1 MPKSIL
7 LASLAASLITL
18 APAAHA
24 GETGD
29 GKALLTA
36 QTRLAVELL
45 DRTLASE
52 KAANIMV
59 SPASL
64 AAALGLASLGASDQ
78 GKASIAR
85 GLGFGSAVQGPANV
99 LDAMIPE
106 KPAAA
111 DAPLA
116 TAVAIVFDD
125 RLVLVPDALPMLAT
139 HRIKPTIEDLDGPAS
154 VEHVNAWVKET
165 TRGAIPSILDAPP
178 GGGFVSLGALSFKAH
193 WKTSFDRES
202 PASPFQRPDGSTISV
217 PMMHLAGD
225 GQKFRSDEKFSAVDL
240 AYSGENY
247 SMVVVA
253 ARSGKGVDGTD
264 LKALTSWLQGEK
276 FEAAK
281 GEIFLPRFSLND
293 GRDLMP
299 VLNAMGV
306 VPEKARK
313 TEKAGDA
320 AFPGFTRE
328 NIRLSRVLQKTMIK
342 VDENGTEAAAATAA
356 ITERSIDPKLVR
368 VVADARFAFALRDTR
383 TGLVLAAGL
392 IGDPLLAGE

>member
-1 MPKSIL
+1 MPKSTL
-7 LASLAASLITL
+7 LAGLAASLMAL
-18 APAAHA
+18 ASAHA
-24 GETGD
+24 GD
-29 GKALLTA
+29 SKAMLAA
-36 QTRLAVELL
+36 QAGLAAELI
-45 DRTLASE
+45 DRTLAKE
-52 KAANIMV
+52 GAANIMV

-64 AAALGLASLGASDQ
+64 AAALGLAALGASEQ
-78 GKASIAR
+78 GKASIAK
-85 GLGFGSAVQGPANV
+85 GLGFGGEVKGPETV
-99 LDAMIPE
+99 LDAMYQE

-111 DAPLA
+111 DAPLT

-125 RLVLVPDALPMLAT
+125 KLVLVPDALSMLAG
-139 HRIKPTIEDLDGPAS
+139 HRIKPSIEDLAGPTS
-154 VEHVNAWVKET
+154 VEHINGWVKQA
-165 TRGAIPSILDAPP
+165 TRGAIPVILDAPP
-178 GGGFVSLGALSFKAH
+178 GGGFVSLGALSFKAR

-225 GQKFRSDEKFSAVDL
+225 GLWFRSDEKFTAVDL
-240 AYSGENY
+240 AYAGESY

-253 ARSGKGVDGTD
+253 ARSGKGVGGAD

-299 VLNAMGV
+299 ILNAMGV
-306 VPEKARK
+306 APEKAK
-313 TEKAGDA
+313 DAG
-320 AFPGFTRE
+320 FPGFTKE
-328 NIRLSRVLQKTMIK
+328 NISLARVLQKTMIK
-342 VDENGTEAAAATAA
+342 VDENGTEAAAATAV

-383 TGLVLAAGL
+383 TGLLLAAGL

>member
-7 LASLAASLITL
+7 LAGLAASLMTL
-18 APAAHA
+18 APAHA
-24 GETGD
+24 GNSGD
-29 GKALLTA
+29 SKAMLAA
-36 QTRLAVELL
+36 QAELAAELI
-45 DRTLASE
+45 DRTLAKE
-52 KAANIMV
+52 GAANIMV

-64 AAALGLASLGASDQ
+64 AAALGLAALGASEQ
-78 GKASIAR
+78 GKASIAK
-85 GLGFGSAVQGPANV
+85 GLGFDGEVKGPETV
-99 LDAMIPE
+99 LDAVYQE

-111 DAPLA
+111 DAPLT

-125 RLVLVPDALPMLAT
+125 KLVLVPDALSMLAG
-139 HRIKPTIEDLDGPAS
+139 HRIKPSIEDLDGPKS
-154 VEHVNAWVKET
+154 VEHINGWVKQA
-165 TRGAIPSILDAPP
+165 TRGAIPVILDAPP
-178 GGGFVSLGALSFKAH
+178 GGGFVSLGALSFKAR

-225 GQKFRSDEKFSAVDL
+225 GQKFRSDEKFTAVDL
-240 AYSGENY
+240 AYAGESY

-253 ARSGKGVDGTD
+253 ARSGKGVGGAD

-299 VLNAMGV
+299 ILNAMGV
-306 VPEKARK
+306 APEKAK
-313 TEKAGDA
+313 DAG
-320 AFPGFTRE
+320 FPGFTKE
-328 NIRLSRVLQKTMIK
+328 NISLARVLQKTMIK
-342 VDENGTEAAAATAA
+342 VDENGTEAAAATAV
-356 ITERSIDPKLVR
+356 ITERSIDPKLIR

-383 TGLVLAAGL
+383 TGLLLAAGL

>member
-1 MPKSIL
+1 MPKSTL
-7 LASLAASLITL
+7 LAGLAASLMAL
-18 APAAHA
+18 ASAHA
-24 GETGD
+24 GD
-29 GKALLTA
+29 SKAMLAA
-36 QTRLAVELL
+36 QAGLAAELIE
-45 DRTLASE
+45 RTLTKE
-52 KAANIMV
+52 GAANIMV

-78 GKASIAR
+78 GKASIAK
-85 GLGFGSAVQGPANV
+85 GLGFGGEVKGPETV
-99 LDAMIPE
+99 LDAMYQE

-111 DAPLA
+111 DAPLT

-125 RLVLVPDALPMLAT
+125 KLVLVPDALSMLAG
-139 HRIKPTIEDLDGPAS
+139 HRIKPSIEDLDGPKS
-154 VEHVNAWVKET
+154 VEHINGWVKQA
-165 TRGAIPSILDAPP
+165 TRGAIPVILDAPP
-178 GGGFVSLGALSFKAH
+178 GGGFVSLGALSFKAR
-193 WKTSFDRES
+193 WKTSFDKES

-225 GQKFRSDEKFSAVDL
+225 GQKFRFDEKFTAVDL
-240 AYSGENY
+240 AYAGGSY

-253 ARSGKGVDGTD
+253 ARSGKGVAGAD
-264 LKALTSWLQGEK
+264 LKALASWLQGEK

-299 VLNAMGV
+299 ILNAMGV
-306 VPEKARK
+306 APEKAK
-313 TEKAGDA
+313 DAG
-320 AFPGFTRE
+320 FPGFTKE
-328 NIRLSRVLQKTMIK
+328 NISLARVLQKTMIK
-342 VDENGTEAAAATAA
+342 VDENGTQAAAATAV

-383 TGLVLAAGL
+383 TGLLLAAGL

>member
-1 MPKSIL
+1 MPKSTL
-7 LASLAASLITL
+7 LAGFAAFLMTL
-18 APAAHA
+18 APAHA
-24 GETGD
+24 GD
-29 GKALLTA
+29 GKTMLAA
-36 QTRLAVELL
+36 QAGLAVELL
-45 DRTLASE
+45 DRTLAME

-78 GKASIAR
+78 GKAAIAKS
-85 GLGFGSAVQGPANV
+85 LGFQEPNGPETV
-99 LDAMIPE
+99 LETMVPE

-116 TAVAIVFDD
+116 SAVAIVFDD
-125 RLVLVPDALPMLAT
+125 RLVLAPGALPMLAT
-139 HRIKPTIEDLDGPAS
+139 HHIKPTIEDLDGPAS
-154 VEHVNAWVKET
+154 VEHINGWVKDA

-178 GGGFVSLGALSFKAH
+178 GGGFVSLAALSFKAR

-217 PMMHLAGD
+217 PMMHLTGD
-225 GQKFRSDEKFSAVDL
+225 GQKFRFDEKFAAVDL
-240 AYSGENY
+240 AYTDESY

-253 ARSGKGVDGTD
+253 ARSGKGVGGAD

-299 VLNAMGV
+299 VLNAIGLA
-306 VPEKARK
+306 PEQAKD
-313 TEKAGDA
+313 G
-320 AFPGFTRE
+320 AFPGFTKE

-383 TGLVLAAGL
+383 TGLLLAAGL

>member
-1 MPKSIL
+1 MPKSTL
-7 LASLAASLITL
+7 LAGLAASLMAL
-18 APAAHA
+18 ASAHA
-24 GETGD
+24 GD
-29 GKALLTA
+29 SKAMLAA
-36 QTRLAVELL
+36 QAGLAAELI
-45 DRTLASE
+45 DRTLAKE
-52 KAANIMV
+52 GAANIMV

-64 AAALGLASLGASDQ
+64 AAALGLAALGASEQ
-78 GKASIAR
+78 GKASIAK
-85 GLGFGSAVQGPANV
+85 GLGFGGEVKGPETV
-99 LDAMIPE
+99 LAAMYQE

-111 DAPLA
+111 DAPLT

-125 RLVLVPDALPMLAT
+125 KLVLVPDALSMLAG
-139 HRIKPTIEDLDGPAS
+139 HRIKPSIEDLDGPTS
-154 VEHVNAWVKET
+154 VEHINGWVKQA
-165 TRGAIPSILDAPP
+165 TRGAIPVILDAPP
-178 GGGFVSLGALSFKAH
+178 GGGFVSLGALSFKAR

-225 GQKFRSDEKFSAVDL
+225 GLWFRSDEKFTAVDL
-240 AYSGENY
+240 AYAGESY

-253 ARSGKGVDGTD
+253 ARSGKGVGGAD

-299 VLNAMGV
+299 ILNAMGV
-306 VPEKARK
+306 APEKAK
-313 TEKAGDA
+313 DAG
-320 AFPGFTRE
+320 FPGFTKE
-328 NIRLSRVLQKTMIK
+328 NISLARVLQKTMIK
-342 VDENGTEAAAATAA
+342 VDENGTEAAAATAV

-383 TGLVLAAGL
+383 TGLLLAAGL

>member
-1 MPKSIL
+1 MPKSTL
-7 LASLAASLITL
+7 LAGLAASLMTL
-18 APAAHA
+18 APAHA
-24 GETGD
+24 GD
-29 GKALLTA
+29 SKAMLAA
-36 QTRLAVELL
+36 QAGLAAELI
-45 DRTLASE
+45 DRTLTKE
-52 KAANIMV
+52 GAANIMV

-78 GKASIAR
+78 GKASIAK
-85 GLGFGSAVQGPANV
+85 GLGFGGEVKGPETA
-99 LDAMIPE
+99 LDAMYQE

-111 DAPLA
+111 DAPLT

-125 RLVLVPDALPMLAT
+125 RLVLVPDALSMLAG
-139 HRIKPTIEDLDGPAS
+139 HRIKPSIEDLDGPKS
-154 VEHVNAWVKET
+154 VEHINGWVKQA
-165 TRGAIPSILDAPP
+165 TRGAIPVILDAPP
-178 GGGFVSLGALSFKAH
+178 GGGFVSLGALSFKAR

-202 PASPFQRPDGSTISV
+202 PTSPFQRPDGSTISV

-225 GQKFRSDEKFSAVDL
+225 GQKFRFDEKFAAVDL
-240 AYSGENY
+240 AYAGESY

-253 ARSGKGVDGTD
+253 ARSGKGVGGSD

-299 VLNAMGV
+299 ILNAMGV
-306 VPEKARK
+306 APEKAK
-313 TEKAGDA
+313 DVG
-320 AFPGFTRE
+320 FPGFTKE
-328 NIRLSRVLQKTMIK
+328 NISLARVLQKTMIK
-342 VDENGTEAAAATAA
+342 VDENGTEAAAATAV

-368 VVADARFAFALRDTR
+368 VVADARFAFALRDTK
-383 TGLVLAAGL
+383 TGLLLAAGL

>member
-1 MPKSIL
+1 MPKSTL
-7 LASLAASLITL
+7 LAGLAASLMAF
-18 APAAHA
+18 APAHA
-24 GETGD
+24 GD
-29 GKALLTA
+29 SKAMLAA
-36 QTRLAVELL
+36 QAGLAAELI
-45 DRTLASE
+45 DRTLTKE
-52 KAANIMV
+52 GAANIMV

-64 AAALGLASLGASDQ
+64 AAALGLASLG
-78 GKASIAR
+78 
-85 GLGFGSAVQGPANV
+85 FGAEVKGPETA
-99 LDAMIPE
+99 LDAMISE

-111 DAPLA
+111 DAPLT

-125 RLVLVPDALPMLAT
+125 KLVLVPDALSMLAG
-139 HRIKPTIEDLDGPAS
+139 HRIKPSIEDLDGPKS
-154 VEHVNAWVKET
+154 VEHINGWVKQA
-165 TRGAIPSILDAPP
+165 TRGAIPVILDAPP

-193 WKTSFDRES
+193 WKNSFDKES

-225 GQKFRSDEKFSAVDL
+225 GQKFRFDEKFTAVDL
-240 AYSGENY
+240 AYAGESY
-247 SMVVVA
+247 SMVVLA
-253 ARSGKGVDGTD
+253 ARSGKGVGGAD

-299 VLNAMGV
+299 ILNAMGV
-306 VPEKARK
+306 APEKAK
-313 TEKAGDA
+313 DAG
-320 AFPGFTRE
+320 FPGFTKE
-328 NIRLSRVLQKTMIK
+328 NISLARVLQKTMIK
-342 VDENGTEAAAATAA
+342 VDENGTEAAAATAV

-383 TGLVLAAGL
+383 TGLLLAAGL

>member
-1 MPKSIL
+1 MPKSTL
-7 LASLAASLITL
+7 LAALAASLMAL

-24 GETGD
+24 GNI
-29 GKALLTA
+29 KAMLAA
-36 QTRLAVELL
+36 QAGLAAELI
-45 DRTLASE
+45 DRTLAKE
-52 KAANIMV
+52 GAANIMV

-64 AAALGLASLGASDQ
+64 AAALGLAALGASEQ
-78 GKASIAR
+78 GKASIAK
-85 GLGFGSAVQGPANV
+85 GLGFGGEVKGPETA
-99 LDAMIPE
+99 LDAMSQE

-111 DAPLA
+111 DAPLT

-125 RLVLVPDALPMLAT
+125 KLVLVPDALSMLAG
-139 HRIKPTIEDLDGPAS
+139 HRIKPSIEDLDGPKS
-154 VEHVNAWVKET
+154 VEHINGWVKQA
-165 TRGAIPSILDAPP
+165 TRGAIPVILDSPP
-178 GGGFVSLGALSFKAH
+178 GGGFVSLGALSFKAR

-225 GQKFRSDEKFSAVDL
+225 GQKFRFDEKFTAVDL
-240 AYSGENY
+240 AYAGESY

-253 ARSGKGVDGTD
+253 ARSGKGVGGAD

-299 VLNAMGV
+299 ILNAMGLA
-306 VPEKARK
+306 PEKAK
-313 TEKAGDA
+313 DAG
-320 AFPGFTRE
+320 FPGFTKE
-328 NIRLSRVLQKTMIK
+328 NISLARVLQKTMIK
-342 VDENGTEAAAATAA
+342 VDENGTQAAAATAV
-356 ITERSIDPKLVR
+356 ITERSIDPKLIR

-383 TGLVLAAGL
+383 TGLLLAAGL

>member
-1 MPKSIL
+1 MPKSTL
-7 LASLAASLITL
+7 LAGLTASLMAL

-24 GETGD
+24 GNSGD
-29 GKALLTA
+29 SKAMLAA
-36 QTRLAVELL
+36 QAGLAAELI
-45 DRTLASE
+45 DRTLAKE
-52 KAANIMV
+52 GAANIMV

-64 AAALGLASLGASDQ
+64 AAALGLAALGASDQ
-78 GKASIAR
+78 GKASIAK
-85 GLGFGSAVQGPANV
+85 GLGFGGEVKGPETA
-99 LDAMIPE
+99 LDAMTPE

-125 RLVLVPDALPMLAT
+125 KLVLVPDALSMLAG
-139 HRIKPTIEDLDGPAS
+139 HRIKPSIEDLDGPKS
-154 VEHVNAWVKET
+154 VEHINGWVKQA
-165 TRGAIPSILDAPP
+165 TRGAIPVILEAPP
-178 GGGFVSLGALSFKAH
+178 GGGFVSLGALSFKAR

-225 GQKFRSDEKFSAVDL
+225 GQKFRFDEKFTAVDL
-240 AYSGENY
+240 AYAGESY

-253 ARSGKGVDGTD
+253 ARSGKGVGGSD
-264 LKALTSWLQGEK
+264 LKALASWLQGEK

-299 VLNAMGV
+299 ILNAMGV
-306 VPEKARK
+306 APEKAK
-313 TEKAGDA
+313 DAG
-320 AFPGFTRE
+320 FPGFTKE
-328 NIRLSRVLQKTMIK
+328 NISLARVLQKTMIK
-342 VDENGTEAAAATAA
+342 VDENGTEAAAATAV
-356 ITERSIDPKLVR
+356 ITERSIDPKLIR
-368 VVADARFAFALRDTR
+368 VVADARFAFALRDTK
-383 TGLVLAAGL
+383 TGLLLAAGL

>member
-1 MPKSIL
+1 MPKSTL
-7 LASLAASLITL
+7 LAGLAASLMAL
-18 APAAHA
+18 APAHA
-24 GETGD
+24 GD
-29 GKALLTA
+29 SKAMLAA
-36 QTRLAVELL
+36 QAGLAAELI
-45 DRTLASE
+45 DRTLAKE
-52 KAANIMV
+52 GAANIMV

-64 AAALGLASLGASDQ
+64 TAALGLASLGASDQ
-78 GKASIAR
+78 GKASIAK
-85 GLGFGSAVQGPANV
+85 GLGFGGEVKGPEAV
-99 LDAMIPE
+99 LDAMYQE

-111 DAPLA
+111 DAPLT

-125 RLVLVPDALPMLAT
+125 KLVLVPDALSMLAG
-139 HRIKPTIEDLDGPAS
+139 HRVKPSIEDLDGQKS
-154 VEHVNAWVKET
+154 VEHINGWVKQA
-165 TRGAIPSILDAPP
+165 TRGAIPVILDAPP
-178 GGGFVSLGALSFKAH
+178 GGGFVSLGALSFKAR

-225 GQKFRSDEKFSAVDL
+225 GQRFRFDEKFTAVDL
-240 AYSGENY
+240 AYAGESY

-253 ARSGKGVDGTD
+253 ARSGKGVGGAD

-306 VPEKARK
+306 APEKAK
-313 TEKAGDA
+313 DA
-320 AFPGFTRE
+320 AFPGFTKE
-328 NIRLSRVLQKTMIK
+328 NISLARVLQKTMIK
-342 VDENGTEAAAATAA
+342 VDENGTEAAAATAV

-368 VVADARFAFALRDTR
+368 VVADARFAFALRDTK
-383 TGLVLAAGL
+383 TGLLLAAGL

>member
-1 MPKSIL
+1 MPKSTL
-7 LASLAASLITL
+7 LAGLAASLLTL
-18 APAAHA
+18 ASAAHA
-24 GETGD
+24 DNSGD
-29 GKALLTA
+29 GKSMLAA
-36 QTRLAVELL
+36 QAGLAADLI
-45 DRTLASE
+45 DRTLAKE
-52 KAANIMV
+52 GAANIMV

-64 AAALGLASLGASDQ
+64 AAALGLASLGASAE
-78 GKASIAR
+78 GKAAIAK
-85 GLGFGSAVQGPANV
+85 GLGFGSEVKGPETV
-99 LDAMIPE
+99 LDAMSQE

-111 DAPLA
+111 DASLA

-125 RLVLVPDALPMLAT
+125 KLVLVPDALSMLAT
-139 HRIKPTIEDLDGPAS
+139 HRIKPSIEDLDGPAS
-154 VEHVNAWVKET
+154 VEHINLWVKET
-165 TRGAIPSILDAPP
+165 TRGAIPVMLDAPP
-178 GGGFVSLGALSFKAH
+178 GGGFVSLGALSFKAR
-193 WKTSFDRES
+193 WKTSFERES

-225 GQKFRSDEKFSAVDL
+225 GQKFRFDDKFAAVDL
-240 AYSGENY
+240 AYAGESY

-253 ARSGKGVDGTD
+253 ARSGKGVAGAD

-299 VLNAMGV
+299 ILNAMGLT
-306 VPEKARK
+306 PEKAK
-313 TEKAGDA
+313 HAT
-320 AFPGFTRE
+320 FPGFTKE

-368 VVADARFAFALRDTR
+368 VVADARFAFALRDTKS
-383 TGLVLAAGL
+383 GLLLAAGL
-392 IGDPLLAGE
+392 IGDPLLEQDD

>member
-1 MPKSIL
+1 MPKSTL
-7 LASLAASLITL
+7 LAGLAASLLTL
-18 APAAHA
+18 AQAHA
-24 GETGD
+24 DNAGD
-29 GKALLTA
+29 GRTMLAA
-36 QTRLAVELL
+36 QAGLAAELI
-45 DRTLASE
+45 DRTLAKE
-52 KAANIMV
+52 GAANIMV

-64 AAALGLASLGASDQ
+64 AAALSLASLGASAE
-78 GKASIAR
+78 GKAAIAK
-85 GLGFGSAVQGPANV
+85 GLGFGSQVKGPETV
-99 LDAMIPE
+99 LGAMTPE

-125 RLVLVPDALPMLAT
+125 KLVLVPDALSMLAA
-139 HRIKPTIEDLDGPAS
+139 HRIKPSIENLDGPAS
-154 VEHVNAWVKET
+154 VEHINGWVKQT
-165 TRGAIPSILDAPP
+165 TRGAIPVMLDAPP
-178 GGGFVSLGALSFKAH
+178 GGGFVSLGALSFKAR
-193 WKTSFDRES
+193 WKTSFEKES

-225 GQKFRSDEKFSAVDL
+225 GQKFRFDEKFAAVDL
-240 AYSGENY
+240 AYAGDTY

-253 ARSGKGVDGTD
+253 ARSGKGVGGAD
-264 LKALTSWLQGEK
+264 LKALASWLQGEK

-281 GEIFLPRFSLND
+281 GEIFLPRFSLSD

-299 VLNAMGV
+299 VLNQMGL
-306 VPEKARK
+306 AAGK
-313 TEKAGDA
+313 TTDA
-320 AFPGFTRE
+320 AFPGFTKE

-342 VDENGTEAAAATAA
+342 LDENGTEAAAATAV

-383 TGLVLAAGL
+383 TGLLLAAGL

>member
-1 MPKSIL
+1 MPKSTL
-7 LASLAASLITL
+7 LAGLAASLMTF

-24 GETGD
+24 GNSGD
-29 GKALLTA
+29 SKAMLAA
-36 QTRLAVELL
+36 QAGLAAELI
-45 DRTLASE
+45 DRTLAKE
-52 KAANIMV
+52 GAANIMV

-64 AAALGLASLGASDQ
+64 AAALGLAGLGASEE
-78 GKASIAR
+78 GKASIAK
-85 GLGFGSAVQGPANV
+85 GLGFGGEVKGPETV
-99 LDAMIPE
+99 LDAMTPD

-111 DAPLA
+111 DAPLT

-125 RLVLVPDALPMLAT
+125 KLLLVPDALSMLAG
-139 HRIKPTIEDLDGPAS
+139 HRIKPSIEDLDGPKS
-154 VEHVNAWVKET
+154 VEHINGWVKQA
-165 TRGAIPSILDAPP
+165 TRGAIPVILDSPP
-178 GGGFVSLGALSFKAH
+178 GGGFVSLGALSFKAR
-193 WKTSFDRES
+193 WKTSFEKES

-225 GQKFRSDEKFSAVDL
+225 GQKFRFDEKFTAVDL
-240 AYSGENY
+240 AYAGEGY

-253 ARSGKGVDGTD
+253 ARSGKGVGGAD
-264 LKALTSWLQGEK
+264 LKTLASWLQGEK

-299 VLNAMGV
+299 ILNAMGV
-306 VPEKARK
+306 APFKD
-313 TEKAGDA
+313 AG
-320 AFPGFTRE
+320 FPSFTKE

-356 ITERSIDPKLVR
+356 ITERSIDPTLVR
-368 VVADARFAFALRDTR
+368 VVADARFAFALRDTK
-383 TGLVLAAGL
+383 TGLLLAAGL

>member
-7 LASLAASLITL
+7 LAGLAASLMTL
-18 APAAHA
+18 APAHA
-24 GETGD
+24 GNSGD
-29 GKALLTA
+29 SKAMLAA
-36 QTRLAVELL
+36 QAELAAELI
-45 DRTLASE
+45 DRTLAKE
-52 KAANIMV
+52 GAANIMV

-64 AAALGLASLGASDQ
+64 AAALGLAALGASEQ
-78 GKASIAR
+78 GKASIAK
-85 GLGFGSAVQGPANV
+85 GLGFGGEVKGPETV
-99 LDAMIPE
+99 LDAMYQE

-111 DAPLA
+111 DAPLT

-125 RLVLVPDALPMLAT
+125 KLVLVPDALSMLAG
-139 HRIKPTIEDLDGPAS
+139 HRIKPSIEDLDGPKS
-154 VEHVNAWVKET
+154 VEHINGWVKQA
-165 TRGAIPSILDAPP
+165 TRGAIPVILDAPP
-178 GGGFVSLGALSFKAH
+178 GGGFVSLGALSFKAR

-225 GQKFRSDEKFSAVDL
+225 GQRFRSDEKFTAVDL
-240 AYSGENY
+240 AYAGESY

-253 ARSGKGVDGTD
+253 ARSGRGVTGSD
-264 LKALTSWLQGEK
+264 LKGLTSWLQGEK

-299 VLNAMGV
+299 ILNAMGV
-306 VPEKARK
+306 APEKAK
-313 TEKAGDA
+313 DAG
-320 AFPGFTRE
+320 FPGFTKE
-328 NIRLSRVLQKTMIK
+328 NISLARVLQKTMIK
-342 VDENGTEAAAATAA
+342 VDENGTEAAAATAV

-383 TGLVLAAGL
+383 TGLLLAAGL

>member
-1 MPKSIL
+1 MPKSTL
-7 LASLAASLITL
+7 LAGLAASLMAL
-18 APAAHA
+18 APAHA
-24 GETGD
+24 GD
-29 GKALLTA
+29 SKAMLTA
-36 QTRLAVELL
+36 QAGLAAELI
-45 DRTLASE
+45 DRTLAKE
-52 KAANIMV
+52 GAANIMV

-64 AAALGLASLGASDQ
+64 AAALGLAALGASDQ
-78 GKASIAR
+78 GKASIAK
-85 GLGFGSAVQGPANV
+85 GLGFGGEVKGPEMA
-99 LDAMIPE
+99 LDAMTPG

-125 RLVLVPDALPMLAT
+125 KLVLVPDALSLLAG
-139 HRIKPTIEDLDGPAS
+139 HRIKPSIEDLDGPKS
-154 VEHVNAWVKET
+154 VEHINGWVSQA
-165 TRGAIPSILDAPP
+165 TRGAIPVILDAPP
-178 GGGFVSLGALSFKAH
+178 GGGFVSLGALSFKAR

-225 GQKFRSDEKFSAVDL
+225 GQRFRSDEKFTAVDL
-240 AYSGENY
+240 AYAGESY

-253 ARSGKGVDGTD
+253 ARSSKGVGGSD

-299 VLNAMGV
+299 ILNAMGV
-306 VPEKARK
+306 APEKAK
-313 TEKAGDA
+313 DAG
-320 AFPGFTRE
+320 FPGFTKE
-328 NIRLSRVLQKTMIK
+328 NVSLARVLQKTMIK
-342 VDENGTEAAAATAA
+342 VDENGTQAAAATAV

-368 VVADARFAFALRDTR
+368 VVADARFAFALRDTK
-383 TGLVLAAGL
+383 TGLLLAAGL